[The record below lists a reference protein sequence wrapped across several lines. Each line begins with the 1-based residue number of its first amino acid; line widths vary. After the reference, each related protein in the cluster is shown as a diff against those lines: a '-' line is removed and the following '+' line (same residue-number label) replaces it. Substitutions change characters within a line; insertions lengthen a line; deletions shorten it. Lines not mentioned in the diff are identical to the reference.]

1 MSIRDYWIKEI
12 QNIEEFKAIADAVDP
27 EIINLTDEVKNL
39 IDDQFIETATNKG
52 IARREKLLKIQPFSD
67 DTLDTR
73 KFRVGVEWNNQV
85 PYSYRQLEKK
95 LSDLLGED
103 GYMMSRNLGNH
114 KLTIKV
120 NLGQKRMLQSVDN
133 TVQNIAP
140 CNLIITVELQYN
152 RHIDL
157 ARFTHEYLAT
167 KTHLQL
173 REEALQ

>member
-12 QNIEEFKAIADAVDP
+12 QNIDEYQAIADAVDP
-27 EIINLTDEVKNL
+27 EILDLHDEVKNL
-39 IDDQFIETATNKG
+39 IDDQFIETATSKG

-103 GYMMSRNLGNH
+103 GYMMIRNLGAY
-114 KLTIKV
+114 TVSIKV
-120 NLGQKRMLQSVDN
+120 NLGQKRMLQSVEN
-133 TVQNIAP
+133 TVQNMVP
-140 CNLIITVELQYN
+140 CNLVITVELQYN
-152 RHIDL
+152 RHVDL
-157 ARFTHEYLAT
+157 ARFAHEYLAT

-173 REEALQ
+173 REEVLQ